1 MLKRHLSGLLV
12 LALVF
17 TFAGIS
23 GHARTRADLE
33 NELSISALA
42 GQYDRFAEPE
52 MERHAKLR
60 ADMDKLVADARAGK
74 VTPAA
79 RTQIQP
85 AKSNSL
91 SKKAKVAIGVGIAV
105 IVLAIIIKHEKD
117 NFFNCKSRCVI

>member
-1 MLKRHLSGLLV
+1 MLKKHLSGLLV
-12 LALVF
+12 LVLVF
-17 TFAGIS
+17 TFGAIS
-23 GHARTRADLE
+23 GHALTRADLE
-33 NELSISALA
+33 NEPRISALA
-42 GQYDRFAEPE
+42 GEYDRFAEPE
-52 MERHAKLR
+52 MQPPAKLR
-60 ADMDKLVADARAGK
+60 ADMEKLIADARAGK

-79 RTQIQP
+79 RPQIQP